1 VFPRSGAVID
11 DLIKDINNIVVLV
24 VSLSLMEGV
33 VKPFL
38 SRLGRDKYN
47 KLDQL
52 LGDRLPNH
60 PSRINEDRILN
71 EMADKAL
78 AESGELVEVS
88 WDDIWE
94 DVSSRNFDQ
103 KM

>member
-1 VFPRSGAVID
+1 MID
-11 DLIKDINNIVVLV
+11 DLIKDLNNVVVLV

-38 SRLGRDKYN
+38 SRLGRSKYN
-47 KLDQL
+47 KLDKL

-60 PSRINEDRILN
+60 PSRD
-71 EMADKAL
+71 
-78 AESGELVEVS
+78 
-88 WDDIWE
+88 
-94 DVSSRNFDQ
+94 FDQ